1 MGRTAK
7 TGFHTTKSGPNWPF
21 SISHLS
27 GKKIAIKRII
37 LRPQKCSTTLQNK
50 VGTTEFLRGALYK
63 VQGNS
68 HSSLNKKRTFMWN
81 QTKKSGKRLYWP
93 RSSEYILYVTAKS
106 FPSWLYATRVSSENE
121 SARPVRYHQHPRAPA
136 DLFAESIEQRT
147 SSDILLMNHKYG
159 QKSGSTIYFV
169 IMERETLTL
178 RTRSTRATGCCGQW
192 RSSPREAVQQF
203 APLLVGRIGPD
214 AGTWRV
220 RKITALDAVHKKWMF
235 LEGKA
240 W

>member
-1 MGRTAK
+1 M
-7 TGFHTTKSGPNWPF
+7 
-21 SISHLS
+21 
-27 GKKIAIKRII
+27 
-37 LRPQKCSTTLQNK
+37 
-50 VGTTEFLRGALYK
+50 
-63 VQGNS
+63 QGNS
-68 HSSLNKKRTFMWN
+68 HSSLNKKKEHLCEIRL
-81 QTKKSGKRLYWP
+81 KKVGRGSTGPVHLNIYY
-93 RSSEYILYVTAKS
+93 SMSQQNL
-106 FPSWLYATRVSSENE
+106 FPLGLYATRVSSENE
-121 SARPVRYHQHPRAPA
+121 SARPVRYNQHPRAPA

-147 SSDILLMNHKYG
+147 SSDILLMTHKYG

-169 IMERETLTL
+169 ITEREILTL

-203 APLLVGRIGPD
+203 APLLVGRIDPD

-220 RKITALDAVHKKWMF
+220 RKVIALDAVQKKWML